1 MIIKFSFSPH
11 GALRHLPCVVTDQG
25 QGGGQSVEDAEA
37 LGAFFAGCTIDDAAS
52 VPQLVKAVEQVRM
65 ERASK
70 IQGFSRE
77 KALGA
82 RPGDKFTLNG
92 GEFVPY
98 NFSYPGA
105 VKWAEKL
112 GLEVPEKAKKAAS
125 ASHAMPNGKGV
136 SAPDATARA
145 IVEGNL

>member
-1 MIIKFSFSPH
+1 
-11 GALRHLPCVVTDQG
+11 
-25 QGGGQSVEDAEA
+25 
-37 LGAFFAGCTIDDAAS
+37 
-52 VPQLVKAVEQVRM
+52 M

-98 NFSYPGA
+98 NFSYAGA
-105 VKWAEKL
+105 IKWAEKL
-112 GLEVPEKAKKAAS
+112 GLEVPEKAKKAAATAQGLPEGKAA
-125 ASHAMPNGKGV
+125 ASVPET
-136 SAPDATARA
+136 TARA
-145 IVEGNL
+145 VVEGSL